1 MQISPAASPHTKAIT
16 TTRSN
21 AHTTAAE
28 ITLTVRNAETE
39 RRIAPRKSRVPRPGQ
54 GDIVDLRGP

>member
-21 AHTTAAE
+21 AQTTAAE
-28 ITLTVRNAETE
+28 ITLAVRNAETE
-39 RRIAPRKSRVPRPGQ
+39 RRIAPEIARAAARAG
-54 GDIVDLRGP
+54 